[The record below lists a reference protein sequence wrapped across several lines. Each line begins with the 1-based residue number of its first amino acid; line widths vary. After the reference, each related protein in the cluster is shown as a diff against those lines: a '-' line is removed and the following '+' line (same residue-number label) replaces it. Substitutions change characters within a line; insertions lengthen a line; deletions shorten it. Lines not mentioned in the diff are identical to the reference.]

1 MSVIVKGMKMPKDCP
16 MCPMSHWTKASDEFT
31 GCDVVSGK
39 RYEMSKSKEYRE
51 SVTRPGWC
59 PLVELPKNHGSLID
73 ADELEKKCR
82 LEIAL
87 LKLKMIKEE
96 PIIFEAEGERNEN
109 T

>member
-51 SVTRPGWC
+51 SVTRPDWC
-59 PLVELPKNHGSLID
+59 PLVELPEKHGRLID
-73 ADELEKKCR
+73 EGFLASSGYVYGS
-82 LEIAL
+82 
-87 LKLKMIKEE
+87 IK
-96 PIIFEAEGERNEN
+96 PLINAAPTILEAE
-109 T
+109 